1 MFNCSSITKKQF
13 VAITGLLLVIFI
25 FVHLAG
31 NLFIY
36 GGPDALNG
44 YAKKLHSL
52 GPFVWVMRLGLL
64 IVFLTHM
71 MFTGS
76 IVVENI
82 RARGGLQRY
91 AVDKSVGNRSW
102 FTRLM
107 PFTGAYIFF
116 FIVWHIMDFTA
127 INQEGPR
134 SFINGVSYG
143 IYGVVVNALSD
154 PLHAIFYIIAMCF
167 LGMHLAHGV
176 ESYFQTIGYRHP
188 VMTPIIQKLTKAI
201 ALIITLGFSSIP
213 VYILLMS
220 H

>member
-1 MFNCSSITKKQF
+1 MLTISSIAKKQI
-13 VAITGLLLVIFI
+13 VALSGLLLVIFI
-25 FVHLAG
+25 IFHLAG
-31 NLFIY
+31 NMFIY
-36 GGPDALNG
+36 GGPEAFNG

-52 GPFVWVMRLGLL
+52 GGLMWVARFGLL
-64 IVFLTHM
+64 AVFLTHFL
-71 MFTGS
+71 FTFM
-76 IVVENI
+76 VVTDNI

-91 AVDKSVGNRSW
+91 AVDKPVGKRSW

-107 PFTGAYIFF
+107 PFSGTYILVFV
-116 FIVWHIMDFTA
+116 IWHILDFTA

-134 SFINGVSYG
+134 SVINGVSYG

-176 ESYFQTIGYRHP
+176 QSYFQTTGYRHP
-188 VMTPIIQKLTKAI
+188 VFTPFIQRVSNIISFIVAI
-201 ALIITLGFSSIP
+201 GFSSIP
-213 VYILLMS
+213 LYVLYLS